1 MAVTDESAT
10 AVAGVVDVRA
20 FTDLTETGDAHTRAY
35 YAEPFEPSGGRAGE
49 TLTVLWT
56 ERSGVQYDRLI
67 TGVAAVFAVLT
78 GMLTVVGLLVNPA
91 VLFLALMFGA
101 STYFMYY
108 HASGKLAAGVYE
120 RVERRAARGGAD
132 RRSSARRGGFG
143 AGPREEWTGPRDGRN
158 VRDVAREARRRASN
172 GGRRQ
177 RQQRQAGRQR
187 QRTRRARRDDG
198 PSVAEAYQRLDL
210 EQGADESAVKTAYR
224 EKVKEVHPDTD
235 SGTEREFKQVKAAY
249 ERLTDD

>member
-1 MAVTDESAT
+1 M
-10 AVAGVVDVRA
+10 
-20 FTDLTETGDAHTRAY
+20 
-35 YAEPFEPSGGRAGE
+35 
-49 TLTVLWT
+49 
-56 ERSGVQYDRLI
+56 QYDRLI

-78 GMLTVVGLLVNPA
+78 GVLTVVGVLVNPA

-120 RVERRAARGGAD
+120 RVERRAADGG
-132 RRSSARRGGFG
+132 RRNGARRGGFG
-143 AGPREEWTGPRDGRN
+143 AEPREEWTGPREGRS
-158 VRDVAREARRRASN
+158 VRDVAQEARRRARN

-177 RQQRQAGRQR
+177 RRQRQQQAGRQR
-187 QRTRRARRDDG
+187 QRARRARQTDG
-198 PSVAEAYQRLDL
+198 PSVAEAYKRLDL
-210 EQGADESAVKTAYR
+210 EQGADESAVKAAYR